1 MLTRGT
7 PVILDDVDCPE
18 AKLVAVLERY
28 DDKSGIWHARY
39 LSPATSMV
47 KCWTS
52 GSLGHPTPLDVFG
65 VRLETKDGKYRVLPV
80 GDSKADYRD
89 GVRRNW
95 QGRTDGK
102 HWRDARKKAL
112 GLLVE

>member
-7 PVILDDVDCPE
+7 PVILNDVDCPE

-28 DDKSGIWHARY
+28 DDKGGIWHARY
-39 LSPATSMV
+39 LSPTANMV

-52 GSLGHPTPLDVFG
+52 GSLGQPTPLDVFG
-65 VRLETKDGKYRVLPV
+65 VDLEIKDSKYRVRPV
-80 GDSKADYRD
+80 RESKAEYRD
-89 GVRRNW
+89 GKRRNW
-95 QGRTDGK
+95 QGRSDGD

-112 GLLVE
+112 ELLSE